1 MTVIFM
7 SFFVEFLISCFR
19 SGSESY
25 SELNPTEPQDEFL
38 SEEVPLKLSVA
49 GLGQQ
54 IERTDAYKEQV
65 SNMSIIFKNNLLLW
79 LLICCYGKSNLINAL
94 QCHIQLL
101 VGFGKISIN
110 LYAGWRACLI
120 LLKVKS
126 KVTWTKVW
134 CIIYTFHCIN
144 PIFCP
149 NKYLKRIPTSYLSSG
164 YEAWDYH

>member
-65 SNMSIIFKNNLLLW
+65 SNMSIIFKNNLLL
-79 LLICCYGKSNLINAL
+79 
-94 QCHIQLL
+94 
-101 VGFGKISIN
+101 
-110 LYAGWRACLI
+110 
-120 LLKVKS
+120 
-126 KVTWTKVW
+126 
-134 CIIYTFHCIN
+134 
-144 PIFCP
+144 
-149 NKYLKRIPTSYLSSG
+149 
-164 YEAWDYH
+164 